1 MISSFKQIE
10 ELFKEIEKQL
20 KRKVHVFAI
29 GGTVLLQQGMKPATK
44 DIDIITETKKEF
56 DTFQIMLKLIG
67 FRTKLPTTEYKHMNI
82 NQIFI
87 REDFRI
93 DLFYKTVCKGFSIS
107 KGMIKR
113 ANIVLELKNLKV
125 FFCSN
130 EDVFLFKTMTQR
142 EGDIEDCISLAQR
155 GLDWKVILTELK
167 KQIHTS
173 GKDIWITWVGE
184 RLDMLEEKG
193 LDIPIMKEV
202 NKLRADYFKTYE
214 KRSKKK

>member
-1 MISSFKQIE
+1 MISNFKQIE
-10 ELFKEIEKQL
+10 ELFKEIENQL

-56 DTFQIMLKLIG
+56 DTFQNTLKSIG
-67 FRTKLPTTEYKHMNI
+67 FKTKLPTTEYKHMNI

-107 KGMIKR
+107 KDMIKR
-113 ANIVLELKNLKV
+113 ANIVLELKKLKV

-130 EDVFLFKTMTQR
+130 EDIFLFKTMTQR
-142 EGDIEDCISLAQR
+142 EGDLEDCISLAQR
-155 GLDWKVILTELK
+155 GIDWKVILTELK

-173 GKDIWITWVGE
+173 GNDIWITWVGE
-184 RLDMLEEKG
+184 RLDILEEKG
-193 LDIPIMKEV
+193 LDIPIMKELD
-202 NKLRADYFKTYE
+202 KLRDDYFKTYE
-214 KRSKKK
+214 KKLKK